1 MAVKL
6 RLQRFGSKKNP
17 FYRIVVAD
25 SKHRRDGRYL
35 EILGTY
41 DPKQTPSLV
50 TLDEERSLEW
60 LRYGAQPTDTVKN
73 ILSKRG
79 LMAKY
84 RSQKTSQ

>member
-17 FYRIVVAD
+17 FYRVVVAEA
-25 SKHRRDGRYL
+25 SHRRDGRYL
-35 EILGTY
+35 EVLGTY

-50 TLDEERSLEW
+50 TLDEARALEW

-73 ILSKRG
+73 ILSKKG
-79 LMAKY
+79 LIAKY
-84 RSQKTSQ
+84 RSDKTSQ